1 MMAGTTV
8 AFKEWAI
15 VVEALGAGEQIL
27 ILRKGGIHEKRG
39 EFSVTHREF
48 WLFPT
53 QYHEDE
59 HSVIASKRPALRELA
74 ARATAELIP
83 IQYYAVADPVIRIAE
98 LQLLGRLQG
107 HHIWSEHILQQRF
120 EFGREKGLH
129 ALLLRVYR
137 LPVAEEFVPRE
148 AYGGCKS
155 WVEMDRPV
163 STSELAPVLTDGEFD
178 RQRNEI
184 IERLSQNALTHS

>member
-1 MMAGTTV
+1 MAGTTV

-27 ILRKGGIHEKRG
+27 ILRKGGIHEQRG
-39 EFSVTHREF
+39 EFTVAHRAF

-59 HSVIASKRPALRELA
+59 HSVIASKRPALRALA
-74 ARATAELIP
+74 ARATTETIP
-83 IQYYAVADPVIRIAE
+83 IQFYAVAEPVVQLAE
-98 LQLLGRLQG
+98 LPLVSRLQG
-107 HHIWSEHILQQRF
+107 HHIWSEHVLQQRF

-137 LPVAEEFVPRE
+137 LPVAEQFVPRE

-155 WVEMDRPV
+155 WVELDRPL
-163 STSELAPVLTDGEFD
+163 STSELTPVLGDGEFD

-184 IERLSQNALTHS
+184 IKRLSQNALTHS

>member
-1 MMAGTTV
+1 M
-8 AFKEWAI
+8 AFKEWAV

-27 ILRKGGIHEKRG
+27 ILRKGGIHEQRG
-39 EFSVTHREF
+39 EFTMTHREC

-59 HSVIASKRPALRELA
+59 QSVIASKRPALRALA
-74 ARATAELIP
+74 AHAPVGKIP
-83 IQYYAVADPVIRIAE
+83 IQFYGVAEPVIKVTDLDA
-98 LQLLGRLQG
+98 LSRLQG
-107 HHIWSEHILQQRF
+107 HHIWSEGILRQRF

-129 ALLLRVYR
+129 ALLVRVYR

-155 WVEMDRPV
+155 WVELDRPV
-163 STSELAPVLTDGEFD
+163 ATGALEPVLSDGEFE
-178 RQRNEI
+178 RLRNKLV
-184 IERLSQNALTHS
+184 ERLSEHARTHS